1 MRVGASVLGRATAI
15 GAVVML
21 ATAATPAAAQVGTGD
36 GFWFRVPKAS
46 MTFHGGFAQ
55 PVASGGVFELATSEL
70 TLGRGDFST
79 GNVGFDFTA
88 SVTPRFELMFGID
101 DARSSA
107 RSEYRDWTDNNNLP
121 IEQKTSFNR
130 TAITGNLRYFLAE
143 RGRRVGS
150 VAWIP
155 ARIVPFVSVGGGY
168 VKYHFAQVG
177 DFVDTQ
183 TLAIFTDR
191 LSVGAWRPVVQAGA
205 GAQWSL
211 NQRFSLTGE
220 LRYIHGT
227 GPGDV
232 NGGAFSGYKVNLSGV
247 SSSIG
252 LTIRL

>member
-1 MRVGASVLGRATAI
+1 MRLGSSAGIRARAI
-15 GAVVML
+15 AAVVTL
-21 ATAATPAAAQVGTGD
+21 AIAAAPSGAQLGTGD

-46 MTFHGGFAQ
+46 MTIHGGFAQ
-55 PVASGGVFELATSEL
+55 PLARGGVFELATSEL
-70 TLGRGDFST
+70 TLGRGDFGT

-88 SVTPRFELMFGID
+88 SVSPRLELMFGID

-107 RSEYRDWTDNNNLP
+107 RSEYRNWTDNSNLP
-121 IEQKTSFNR
+121 IEQQTSFSR
-130 TAITGNLRYFLAE
+130 TAVTGNLRYYLSD
-143 RGRRVGS
+143 RGHRVGS

-155 ARIVPFVSVGGGY
+155 ARLAPFVSLGGGM
-168 VKYHFAQVG
+168 VKYRFEQVG

-183 TLAIFTDR
+183 TFAIFTDR
-191 LSVGAWRPVVQAGA
+191 LKVDAWRPVVQGGA

-211 NQRFSLTGE
+211 SQRLSLTGE

-247 SSSIG
+247 SSLIG